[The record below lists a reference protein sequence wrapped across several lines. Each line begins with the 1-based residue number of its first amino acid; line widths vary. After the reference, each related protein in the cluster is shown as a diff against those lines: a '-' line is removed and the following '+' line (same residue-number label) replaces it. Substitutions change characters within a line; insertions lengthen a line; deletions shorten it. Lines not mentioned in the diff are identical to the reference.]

1 MVNHTEYETVKNL
14 SQEIYVWLIEE
25 AKKENSQWFKGIKEL
40 YTKEQYKLEISY
52 GKKIRDLEE
61 KKDIERLRYKMNPT
75 SNRKAI
81 LTRTENAIN
90 LAKKELEEQ
99 IRELHNSS
107 LIKTELELFQ
117 IYWCL

>member
-1 MVNHTEYETVKNL
+1 
-14 SQEIYVWLIEE
+14 
-25 AKKENSQWFKGIKEL
+25 
-40 YTKEQYKLEISY
+40 
-52 GKKIRDLEE
+52 
-61 KKDIERLRYKMNPT
+61 MNPT